1 MKLLTGTVMN
11 YEWGSRSALPAL
23 LGVPEDGKPQAE
35 YWLGAHPA
43 GPALIDGHAL
53 DAWLVR
59 HPEAV
64 QGTAAERFGERFP
77 FLMKYLAADRP
88 LSLQAHPN
96 AAEARAGYQAEQEA
110 GVPLDAPERGFKD
123 PHPKPEM
130 LVATT
135 DFEALA
141 GFRDPAQT
149 LELFDALDVSESLE
163 PIIGPLRHRNGE
175 AALAEVFLDCLT
187 ADGTRRHNLEEVV
200 AACVRHVDD
209 DGELGRFARAAVRLD
224 EFFPGDTSL
233 LGALLLNCIHL
244 EPGQGLRVDT
254 GVLHAYL
261 RGEGIEILA
270 SSDNVLR
277 GGLTN
282 KHVDVSALISVVDF
296 TPLPPPLVEP
306 AQQDEGL
313 FCYPSTAE
321 EFALWRA
328 ELTPGRQVA
337 VPASDSPRIMLVTAG
352 SVDVHEGNGITTL
365 RQGQAAFLASGE
377 HAGLTGEGMV
387 FIGAPGL
394 G

>member
-1 MKLLTGTVMN
+1 MRLLTGTVMN
-11 YEWGSRSALPAL
+11 YEWGSRTALPTL
-23 LGVPEDGKPQAE
+23 LGLPEDGKPQAE

-43 GPALIDGHAL
+43 GPALIDGDAL
-53 DAWLVR
+53 DAWLAR
-59 HPEAV
+59 HPQAV
-64 QGTAAERFGERFP
+64 RGSTAERFGDRFP

-123 PHPKPEM
+123 PYPKPEM

-135 DFEALA
+135 DFDALA
-141 GFRDPAQT
+141 GFRDPADT

-187 ADGTRRHNLEEVV
+187 ADDSRRHNLEEVV

-233 LGALLLNCIHL
+233 LAALLLNCVHL
-244 EPGQGLRVDT
+244 EPGQGLRVDP

-296 TPLPPPLVEP
+296 TPQPPPLVEP
-306 AQQDEGL
+306 AEQEDGL

-328 ELTPGRQVA
+328 ELVPGRHVA
-337 VPASDSPRIMLVTAG
+337 VPASDTPRIMLVTAG
-352 SVDVHEGNGITTL
+352 EVDVHEGNSTTGL
-365 RQGQAAFLASGE
+365 HQGQAAFLASEE
-377 HAGLTGEGMV
+377 HAGLTGEGTV